1 MMEFFL
7 GALCGAGIVMIPVL
21 FLYKRVKVPALPP
34 ARVVQMNDCVDC
46 AVESAPKL
54 CNKHKKSRLIYHDGR
69 P

>member
-34 ARVVQMNDCVDC
+34 ARVVQMNACNDC
-46 AVESAPKL
+46 AVESTSKP
-54 CNKHKKSRLIYHDGR
+54 CDKHEKSRLIYHDGR